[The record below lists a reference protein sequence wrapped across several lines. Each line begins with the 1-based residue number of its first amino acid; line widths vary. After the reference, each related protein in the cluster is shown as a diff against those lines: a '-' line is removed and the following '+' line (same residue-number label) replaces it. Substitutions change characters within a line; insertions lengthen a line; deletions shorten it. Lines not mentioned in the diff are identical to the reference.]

1 MAAKKTHDLAVKVGT
16 YTVDGQEKARWL
28 NVGRVMTIDDGGEMF
43 LLNRTFNPA
52 GVPPDERGSDA
63 VVIRKFEVD
72 KPDGAAK
79 RRAAPATTMG
89 QFPVAGSGRAAIDA
103 LDDDLPF

>member
-28 NVGRVMTIDDGGEMF
+28 NVGRVMTMDDGGEMF

-52 GVPPDERGSDA
+52 GVPQDERGSDA

-72 KPDGAAK
+72 RQEARQDAKPVRK
-79 RRAAPATTMG
+79 RAAA
-89 QFPVAGSGRAAIDA
+89 SIDK
-103 LDDDLPF
+103 LEDDLPF